1 MSCHVSKRFPC
12 TARHCSFNRNNYPT
26 SDNAGNGSV
35 LRANETKVVVVHGK
49 NNDRSYQRF
58 NKAVINRDYAPS
70 NSRFESAIERH
81 RLKFTDFR
89 KTKVESIYIILYNYH
104 PCFRHPPIIR
114 RTTHSN
120 ECSPSRKDEPACKYD
135 NWI

>member
-12 TARHCSFNRNNYPT
+12 AARHCSFNRNNYPT

-70 NSRFESAIERH
+70 NSRFESGSRAAQIEIH
-81 RLKFTDFR
+81 RFSKNQSRVD
-89 KTKVESIYIILYNYH
+89 LYNS
-104 PCFRHPPIIR
+104 I
-114 RTTHSN
+114 
-120 ECSPSRKDEPACKYD
+120 
-135 NWI
+135 